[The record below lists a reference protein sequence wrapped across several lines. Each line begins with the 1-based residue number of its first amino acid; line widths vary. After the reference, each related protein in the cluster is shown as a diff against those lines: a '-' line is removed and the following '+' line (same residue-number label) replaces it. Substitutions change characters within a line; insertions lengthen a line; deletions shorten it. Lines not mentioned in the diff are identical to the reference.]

1 MKWLFSRL
9 GKKDKMNEETKE
21 VKEEKKPSK
30 LKEILDFFLPMVIA
44 VIIALLLKNFVF
56 ANAVVPTGS
65 MLNTIQEQDRVIASR
80 LTYKFKDPE
89 RYDIII
95 FVPPDYPDEYYV
107 KRLIGLPGEKI
118 DILDGKV
125 YVTKTD
131 GKMIELE
138 DDFVSPENKDTYN
151 GSFEVPED
159 SYFFMGDNRD
169 NSVDSRYW
177 ITSHYVH
184 RDELVG
190 KVLFRYYPFNTAGKL
205 E

>member
-1 MKWLFSRL
+1 MS
-9 GKKDKMNEETKE
+9 EEIKE
-21 VKEEKKPSK
+21 VNQEQKPSK
-30 LKEILDFFLPMVIA
+30 LKEIIDFFLPIVLA
-44 VIIALLLKNFVF
+44 VIIAMLLKNFVF

-65 MLNTIQEQDRVIASR
+65 MLNTIQEKDRVIASR
-80 LTYKFKDPE
+80 LSYKFNDPE

-95 FVPPDYPDEYYV
+95 FVPPDYPDQYYV
-107 KRLIGLPGEKI
+107 KRLIGLPGEKLNI
-118 DILDGKV
+118 VDGTV
-125 YVTKTD
+125 YVTTTEGKT
-131 GKMIELE
+131 IEL
-138 DDFVSPENKDTYN
+138 DDSFVSPENKDTYS

-159 SYFFMGDNRD
+159 CYFFMGDNRD

-190 KVLFRYYPFNTAGKL
+190 KVLFRYFPFNTAGKL